1 MKKLLFSILSIA
13 SIIAT
18 AQTSILLTNTSS
30 AGTITPN
37 SNINL
42 VTTAGANTN
51 IVVDIKNTSGA
62 TKSYNVKRYDIQL
75 NSAGSTT
82 ASAYFCFAGNCYG
95 AGTMVSPTPITLNS
109 NQSASQLSGAYNMLI
124 ADLDE
129 ATSVGASI
137 VKYTFINTTTA
148 SDSVQF
154 TLKYNAPL
162 GVNEITNTIS
172 SFDVFPNPATDFT
185 SFKINSKTNTDAKFE
200 VYNALGSS
208 ISNKTIALNEGKNK
222 IDYNVE
228 SLSSGIYFAS
238 IKIGTSTIT
247 KKFIV
252 K

>member
-1 MKKLLFSILSIA
+1 MKKLLFCILSIA
-13 SIIAT
+13 SIVAT
-18 AQTSILLTNTSS
+18 AQNSIFLTNTSS
-30 AGTITPN
+30 ASTITPN

-42 VTTAGANTN
+42 VTTAGGNTN
-51 IVVDIKNTSGA
+51 IVVDIKNTSGT

-95 AGTMVSPTPITLNS
+95 SGIIVSPTPITLNS
-109 NQSASQLSGAYNMLI
+109 NQSASQLSGSYNMLI

-129 ATSVGASI
+129 ASSVGASI

-154 TLKYNAPL
+154 TVKYNAPL

-172 SFDVFPNPATDFT
+172 SFEAFPNPATDFT
-185 SFKINSKTNTDAKFE
+185 NFKINSKVSTDAKFE
-200 VYNALGSS
+200 VYNALGAL
-208 ISNKTIALNEGKNK
+208 ISTKTITLTEGKNK
-222 IDYNVE
+222 LDYSVE
-228 SLSSGIYFAS
+228 NLSSGIYFAS